1 VFASHD
7 MALPLLRERASS
19 EHRLHIE
26 LKFAGSMDALRAL
39 SEGRCLVAG
48 FHVPPLT
55 EGAQVFARV
64 LKPLLKPGRHK
75 LIGCM
80 RRVQGLMVARGN
92 PLRLHHL
99 ADLADRPVR
108 FIQRQAG
115 SGTRLLAE
123 HLFAQQ
129 GLDPARWCGDAA
141 TSEDSHVAVA
151 AAIASGVAD
160 AGVGIEA
167 AAREFGLGFMPLLEE
182 DYFLVCLADAL
193 EHPAVQ
199 QLRRA
204 LASPWWHAALNELA
218 GYAPSHGGEVLAL
231 TQALPWW
238 NFRRRKAHD
247 EPRPATAPRRPL
259 AEPST

>member
-1 VFASHD
+1 
-7 MALPLLRERASS
+7 
-19 EHRLHIE
+19 
-26 LKFAGSMDALRAL
+26 LRAL
-39 SEGRCLVAG
+39 SDGRCLVAG